1 MKLAVLVSGSGTIL
15 EAIYASGVEVS
26 LVLSDRP
33 CRALE
38 VARSNSTEALLLER
52 TLWNEDF
59 DRDAYTV
66 RLVDE
71 LVSRGVEVVAMAGFG
86 TVLSEA
92 IHSTYKA
99 RVLNTHP
106 SLLPSFPGWHAVKMA
121 LDYGVKLTGCTV
133 HLATLEVDSG
143 PIIAQEAVP
152 VFPDDTEVSLHER
165 IKAVE
170 RVLYPKAILKF
181 IEDVSKE

>member
-15 EAIYASGVEVS
+15 EAIYGSGVQVS
-26 LVLSDRP
+26 LVISDRP

-38 VARSNSTEALLLER
+38 VARANATEALLLER

-66 RLVDE
+66 SLVNE
-71 LVSRGVEVVAMAGFG
+71 LLSRSIDVVAMAGFG
-86 TVLSEA
+86 TILSEA
-92 IHSTYKA
+92 IHNTYKG

-121 LDYGVKLTGCTV
+121 LEYGVKLTGCTV

-152 VFPDDTEVSLHER
+152 VFPDDTEASLHER
-165 IKAVE
+165 IKSVE
-170 RVLYPKAILKF
+170 RVLYPRAILKF
-181 IEDVSKE
+181 MGDISED